1 MTYKT
6 KSLLYFFSFVIV
18 ATAYYLVEQHQE
30 FTNQIQSEEMAETH
44 FEDDY
49 ELTETSQ
56 NKIEEA
62 Q

>member
-6 KSLLYFFSFVIV
+6 KSLLYFFSFVIA
-18 ATAYYLVEQHQE
+18 ATAYYLVEQHQAY
-30 FTNQIQSEEMAETH
+30 THQIQSAEVAETH

-49 ELTETSQ
+49 ELSETSQ
-56 NKIEEA
+56 DQINEA

>member
-6 KSLLYFFSFVIV
+6 KSLLYFFSFVIA
-18 ATAYYLVEQHQE
+18 ATSYYLVEQHKA
-30 FTNQIQSEEMAETH
+30 FTNQMQSAEIVETQ

-49 ELTETSQ
+49 EISETSQ
-56 NKIEEA
+56 EQIDKE

>member
-6 KSLLYFFSFVIV
+6 KSLLYFFSFVIA
-18 ATAYYLVEQHQE
+18 ATAYYLVEQHE
-30 FTNQIQSEEMAETH
+30 AFTNQMQSEVAETH

-56 NKIEEA
+56 DEIKETK
-62 Q
+62 

>member
-6 KSLLYFFSFVIV
+6 KSLLYFFSFVIA

-30 FTNQIQSEEMAETH
+30 FTNQIQSSEVVETQ

>member
-6 KSLLYFFSFVIV
+6 KSLLYFFSFIIA
-18 ATAYYLVEQHQE
+18 ATAYYLVEQHE
-30 FTNQIQSEEMAETH
+30 AFTNQMQSTEVAETQ

-49 ELTETSQ
+49 EISETSQ
-56 NKIEEA
+56 EQIDKE